1 MKKTWNLTNKLSSRN
16 VGKTKRITQLYFE
29 DREVNAPIEIAE
41 TLNCYF
47 SGIGEKIASE
57 IHEKFPDEWK
67 ATGICPKLV
76 KMELIFA

>member
-29 DREVNAPIEIAE
+29 DREVNAPIKI
-41 TLNCYF
+41 LKHLMGYF

-57 IHEKFPDEWK
+57 IHEKGNWYLPKVGQNGTD
-67 ATGICPKLV
+67 ICLKLKV
-76 KMELIFA
+76 